1 MEQQAH
7 IDDLILSYIMLLE
20 RVVKESKPNNAIV
33 FLSNKHK
40 SFILFLI
47 LTLRFV
53 SFDKY
58 TGSAVIIHCA
68 LFDFGTIR

>member
-33 FLSNKHK
+33 FLSNK
-40 SFILFLI
+40 SFILFLL